1 MGRPPRE
8 LRTATQAQQT
18 SGPTHTG
25 INQHPHRPP
34 LPREEPVSQD
44 STHDH
49 EDPQQRRRT
58 QAPFSCY
65 AAIRTTPT
73 PLLPISIP
81 VPVRGRVD

>member
-1 MGRPPRE
+1 MGCSPPE

-44 STHDH
+44 STHNH
-49 EDPQQRRRT
+49 EDRSNDAELKRRCRECAVLLLRHFPPQ
-58 QAPFSCY
+58 S
-65 AAIRTTPT
+65 
-73 PLLPISIP
+73 
-81 VPVRGRVD
+81 